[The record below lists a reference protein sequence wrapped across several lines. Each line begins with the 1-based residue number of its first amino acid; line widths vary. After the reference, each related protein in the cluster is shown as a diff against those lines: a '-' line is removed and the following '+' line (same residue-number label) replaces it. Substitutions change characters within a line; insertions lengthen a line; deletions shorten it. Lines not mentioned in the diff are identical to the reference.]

1 MTGKLFIYMY
11 SFWKI
16 KFDRYTNTLYINTHT
31 HVFDLLKNDSLTF
44 LTKTL
49 LYMFL
54 TPCNRDITEEQFD
67 LYDND
72 ATKHVLDFY
81 NSDTCTAEHVFDLN
95 NSDTTEY
102 VFDLYHSD
110 ITDHVFDLYNSGT
123 TEHLYDSV
131 TVIPLNTC
139 LIFLKI
145 LIGARLTSVRAAR
158 VWAM

>member
-1 MTGKLFIYMY
+1 
-11 SFWKI
+11 
-16 KFDRYTNTLYINTHT
+16 
-31 HVFDLLKNDSLTF
+31 
-44 LTKTL
+44 
-49 LYMFL
+49 MFL
-54 TPCNRDITEEQFD
+54 TPCNRDITEQQFD

-102 VFDLYHSD
+102 VFDLD
-110 ITDHVFDLYNSGT
+110 ITVIQLITCLTYITVVNWALVWLCNSDT
-123 TEHLYDSV
+123 TEHVLD
-131 TVIPLNTC
+131 L
-139 LIFLKI
+139 FKDI